1 MNTGELFGA
10 DWGTLWPEVRKMKH
24 YQDLDALLK
33 GEPKAAALFAEIPQ
47 YAKDQIMTRSGDV
60 NTLDKL
66 EGYVTNLLR
75 GDD

>member
-1 MNTGELFGA
+1 
-10 DWGTLWPEVRKMKH
+10 MKH
-24 YQDLDALLK
+24 YSDLDALLR

-47 YAKDQIMTRSGDV
+47 YARDQIMTRSRDV
-60 NTLDKL
+60 NTLDQL

>member
-1 MNTGELFGA
+1 
-10 DWGTLWPEVRKMKH
+10 MKK
-24 YQDLDALLK
+24 YQDLNALLN

-47 YAKDQIMTRSGDV
+47 YAKDQIMTRSKDV
-60 NTLDKL
+60 NTLDQL

>member
-1 MNTGELFGA
+1 
-10 DWGTLWPEVRKMKH
+10 MKK
-24 YQDLDALLK
+24 YQDLNALLE

-47 YAKDQIMTRSGDV
+47 YARDQIMTRSRDV
-60 NTLDKL
+60 NSLDEL